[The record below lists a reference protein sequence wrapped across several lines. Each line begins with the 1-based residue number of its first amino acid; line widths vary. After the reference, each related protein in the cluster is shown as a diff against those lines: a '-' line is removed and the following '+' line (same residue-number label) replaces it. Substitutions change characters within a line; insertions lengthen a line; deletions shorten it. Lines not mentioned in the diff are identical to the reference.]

1 MFREAGI
8 ECRASHS
15 GGGSSSSSTGRGS
28 RGGTFT
34 GPTAAASAAT
44 TAVAAALSLSLARSL
59 SSASPRNS
67 LFSRTRDRVGM
78 YIKIF
83 RVFVG
88 GKAAVAVGLLLLV
101 ASIFL
106 SYSLPAPRRLFTS
119 YLVDPASSICLS
131 QRLSHACLSTS
142 R

>member
-15 GGGSSSSSTGRGS
+15 GGGSGSSTGRGS
-28 RGGTFT
+28 RGRTFT

-44 TAVAAALSLSLARSL
+44 TAVAAALSLSLALSFVRLATEFSL
-59 SSASPRNS
+59 LSDTGPCWDIYKN
-67 LFSRTRDRVGM
+67 
-78 YIKIF
+78 F

>member
-15 GGGSSSSSTGRGS
+15 GGGSSSSTGRGS

-34 GPTAAASAAT
+34 GPAAAASAAT
-44 TAVAAALSLSLARSL
+44 TAVAAALSLSLALSFVRLATEFSL
-59 SSASPRNS
+59 LSDTGPCWDIYKN
-67 LFSRTRDRVGM
+67 
-78 YIKIF
+78 F

-101 ASIFL
+101 ASIFYL
-106 SYSLPAPRRLFTS
+106 IPSRLPVVCSRATWLILPVA
-119 YLVDPASSICLS
+119 Y
-131 QRLSHACLSTS
+131 ACLKD
-142 R
+142 

>member
-44 TAVAAALSLSLARSL
+44 TAVAAALSLSLALSFVRLATEFSL
-59 SSASPRNS
+59 LSDTGPCW
-67 LFSRTRDRVGM
+67 DI

-83 RVFVG
+83 GVFVG

-101 ASIFL
+101 ASIFFIL
-106 SYSLPAPRRLFTS
+106 FPPGSPSSVHELPG
-119 YLVDPASSICLS
+119 
-131 QRLSHACLSTS
+131 
-142 R
+142 

>member
-15 GGGSSSSSTGRGS
+15 GGGSSSSTGRGS

-44 TAVAAALSLSLARSL
+44 TAVAAALSLSLALSFVRLATEFSL
-59 SSASPRNS
+59 LSDTGPCWDIYKN
-67 LFSRTRDRVGM
+67 
-78 YIKIF
+78 F

>member
-15 GGGSSSSSTGRGS
+15 GGGSGSSTGRGS
-28 RGGTFT
+28 RGRTFT

-44 TAVAAALSLSLARSL
+44 TAVAAALSLSLALSFVRLATEFSL
-59 SSASPRNS
+59 LSDTGPCWDIYKN
-67 LFSRTRDRVGM
+67 
-78 YIKIF
+78 F

-101 ASIFL
+101 ASIFYL
-106 SYSLPAPRRLFTS
+106 IPSRLPVVCSRATWLILPVA
-119 YLVDPASSICLS
+119 Y
-131 QRLSHACLSTS
+131 ACLKD
-142 R
+142 

>member
-15 GGGSSSSSTGRGS
+15 GGGSSSSTGRGS

-44 TAVAAALSLSLARSL
+44 TAVAAALSLSLALSFVRLATEFSL
-59 SSASPRNS
+59 LSDTGPCWDIYKN
-67 LFSRTRDRVGM
+67 
-78 YIKIF
+78 F

-101 ASIFL
+101 ASIFFL
-106 SYSLPAPRRLFTS
+106 FPPGSPSSVHELPG
-119 YLVDPASSICLS
+119 
-131 QRLSHACLSTS
+131 
-142 R
+142 

>member
-44 TAVAAALSLSLARSL
+44 TAVAAALSLSLALSFVRLATEFSL
-59 SSASPRNS
+59 LSDTGPCWDIYKNFWR
-67 LFSRTRDRVGM
+67 
-78 YIKIF
+78 F
-83 RVFVG
+83 RRR
-88 GKAAVAVGLLLLV
+88 KSCRRRWLTT
-101 ASIFL
+101 
-106 SYSLPAPRRLFTS
+106 PRRFYFF
-119 YLVDPASSICLS
+119 YLIPS
-131 QRLSHACLSTS
+131 RLPVVCSRATWLILPVAYACLKD
-142 R
+142 

>member
-15 GGGSSSSSTGRGS
+15 GGGSSSSTGRGS
-28 RGGTFT
+28 RGRTFT

-44 TAVAAALSLSLARSL
+44 TAVAAALSLSLALSFVRLATEFSL
-59 SSASPRNS
+59 LSDTGPCWDIYKN
-67 LFSRTRDRVGM
+67 
-78 YIKIF
+78 F

-101 ASIFL
+101 ASIFYL
-106 SYSLPAPRRLFTS
+106 IPSRLPVVCSRATWLILPVA
-119 YLVDPASSICLS
+119 Y
-131 QRLSHACLSTS
+131 ACLKD
-142 R
+142 

>member
-15 GGGSSSSSTGRGS
+15 GGGSGSSTGRGS
-28 RGGTFT
+28 RGRTFT

-44 TAVAAALSLSLARSL
+44 TAVAAALSLSLSRSL

-67 LFSRTRDRVGM
+67 LFSRTRDRVGI

-83 RVFVG
+83 AFSSEEKLPSPLAYYSSSLLFFYLIPSRLPVVCSR
-88 GKAAVAVGLLLLV
+88 ATWLILPVA
-101 ASIFL
+101 
-106 SYSLPAPRRLFTS
+106 Y
-119 YLVDPASSICLS
+119 
-131 QRLSHACLSTS
+131 ACLKD
-142 R
+142 